1 MVNWGNLSS
10 GWRKPVLRL
19 RVSMPHF
26 PQRPLSPLSHNEFV
40 RLDVETRARHRHS
53 IRVIHGRRAGLEDE
67 RPQLREVL
75 TPIVK
80 IRKTVPAK
88 DGLADPIPSPGQSSA
103 LFGAIMLVIG
113 GAMQLEES
121 LSSAVGCR
129 RDKLQRGA

>member
-1 MVNWGNLSS
+1 
-10 GWRKPVLRL
+10 
-19 RVSMPHF
+19 MPHF

-103 LFGAIMLVIG
+103 KASSESGTVLDGVIASHCEG
-113 GAMQLEES
+113 YFVARYR
-121 LSSAVGCR
+121 SA
-129 RDKLQRGA
+129 ASPFIP